1 MRHKP
6 PIIQL
11 AIILILVLATS
22 FSSARALMQVLPQNH
37 SLEEMKNNSVPIE
50 KIVQPHAIS
59 ENTDLSCYRTVD
71 EIYAI
76 ADSWVTE
83 NPGFVQWI
91 DIGDSWEKTQDSE
104 AGYDIKMLVL
114 TNETI
119 DEKPILFL
127 MSGLHARELA
137 PVELN
142 LRFAEYLLENYEKDA
157 DVTWL
162 LDYRE
167 IHLLFVA
174 NPDGR
179 IIAEDQ
185 AASGT
190 DPFGTSSW
198 YTNTNT
204 RGCTDGD
211 EYYGVDLDH
220 NFPVAW
226 EYGSAIPCEA
236 FYRGTS
242 ANSEPETQAII
253 NYLDTLFSDEEVK
266 VKSLFINLRSYG
278 NQIFWPYGYI
288 PDSPPDESKLTN
300 LGHRFAF
307 YNQYT
312 PVQLGDIYTSVSGAV
327 DDYVYET
334 LDIATF
340 TFNIGAYEEGGF
352 FTFCNYFEDYIL
364 SENLEVLIY
373 AAKVTN
379 APYQTPFGPDIT
391 NLEVTVMEEHENFSL
406 LITAGVTDTQYYG
419 YISPTQ
425 AISSVRYSIDIPIW
439 ITTEINT
446 LLQPSDGAFDEPN
459 EDINTTIL
467 NNDLDYGRHILYMQ
481 GQDLTGQWGP
491 VSAVYF
497 AYEEPPP
504 IEEDKLIFLPL
515 IFK

>member
-22 FSSARALMQVLPQNH
+22 FSSARALTQVLPQNH

-50 KIVQPHAIS
+50 KIVQPRAIF

-71 EIYAI
+71 EIYAL
-76 ADSWVTE
+76 AEDWE
-83 NPGFVQWI
+83 AEKPGFVEWV
-91 DIGDSWEKTQDSE
+91 DIGDSWEKTQGSDT
-104 AGYDIKMLVL
+104 GYDIKVLVL
-114 TNETI
+114 TNEEITE
-119 DEKPILFL
+119 EKPVLFL

-190 DPFGTSSW
+190 DPLNAW

-204 RGCTDGD
+204 SACAIGD
-211 EYYGVDLDH
+211 ERYGVDLNR

-226 EYGSAIPCEA
+226 EDGSNVPCEE

-288 PDSPPDESKLTN
+288 PDSPPDESALIN

-312 PVQLGDIYTSVSGAV
+312 PVQLGDFSTSVSGAV

-364 SENLEVLIY
+364 SDNLEALIY
-373 AAKVTN
+373 AAKVAD
-379 APYQTPFGPDIT
+379 APYETPFGPDIT
-391 NLEVTVMEEHENFSL
+391 DLNVNLIKVNEETSFQVT
-406 LITAGVTDTQYYG
+406 AYVTDSQYYPFG
-419 YISPTQ
+419 MEVQNIYL
-425 AISSVRYSIDIPIW
+425 VRYSIDTPPWELTGSIDI
-439 ITTEINT
+439 E
-446 LLQPSDGAFDEPN
+446 QPKDGDYDSPN
-459 EDINTTIL
+459 EEIEISFASDH
-467 NNDLDYGRHILYMQ
+467 LDYGRHILYMQ

>member
-22 FSSARALMQVLPQNH
+22 FSSARALTQVLPQNH

-50 KIVQPHAIS
+50 KIVQPRAIF

-71 EIYAI
+71 EIYAL
-76 ADSWVTE
+76 AEDWE
-83 NPGFVQWI
+83 AEKPGFVEWV
-91 DIGDSWEKTQDSE
+91 DIGDSWEKTQGSDT
-104 AGYDIKMLVL
+104 GYDIKVLVL
-114 TNETI
+114 TNEEITE
-119 DEKPILFL
+119 EKPVLFL

-162 LDYRE
+162 LYYRE

-190 DPFGTSSW
+190 DPLNAW

-204 RGCTDGD
+204 SACAIGD
-211 EYYGVDLDH
+211 ERYGVDLNR

-288 PDSPPDESKLTN
+288 PDSPPDESALIN

-312 PVQLGDIYTSVSGAV
+312 PVQLGDISTSVSGAV

-364 SENLEVLIY
+364 SDNLEALIY
-373 AAKVTN
+373 AAKVAD
-379 APYQTPFGPDIT
+379 APYETPFGPDIT
-391 NLEVTVMEEHENFSL
+391 DLNVNLIKVNEETSFQVT
-406 LITAGVTDTQYYG
+406 AYVTDSQYYPFG
-419 YISPTQ
+419 MEVQNIYL
-425 AISSVRYSIDIPIW
+425 VRYSIDTPPWELTGSIDI
-439 ITTEINT
+439 E
-446 LLQPSDGAFDEPN
+446 QPKDGDYDSPN
-459 EDINTTIL
+459 EEIEISFASDH
-467 NNDLDYGRHILYMQ
+467 LDYGRHILYMQ
-481 GQDLTGQWGP
+481 GQDTTDQWGP
-491 VSAVYF
+491 VSTKYF
-497 AYEEPPP
+497 EYEEPPP